1 MALPLRYNVRNVFV
15 RWRTTSAAILSIAL
29 VVCGYLMMQG
39 IPAGLQK
46 SSANTGDPRNAMIV
60 RNGSTAESSS
70 QVTREQFRLIPY
82 LPEVAKDAEGRPLVS
97 ADTVVLISLP
107 RRDGRG
113 EANVSLRGISPV
125 GMQLRPQV
133 SLVEGQDGSGKPAS
147 SRWFVPGKREIVVSR
162 RMAERFAN
170 FDIGDSFKTSGQ
182 MLTVVGWMDGGNSA
196 FDSEIWM
203 DSDEA
208 RSIFDRE
215 NYSSV
220 LVRIADGTS
229 MLSFTNRVESDK
241 RLPLRA
247 IPEVAYYASQT
258 QTQGFFRIMANFLAM
273 MMSFGAVF
281 AAMNTMYAV
290 VGARVRE
297 IGTLRVLGYRRRA
310 VLASFV
316 IEGAFLSL
324 LGGALGGVLA
334 LALNTIDLSFGTMGF
349 ETFSEV
355 VVRFRVTPLLL
366 VKGMVFSLIVG
377 VVGSLLPAV
386 RASRLPVIAALKA
399 V

>member
-1 MALPLRYNVRNVFV
+1 MALPIAYNVRNVIL
-15 RWRTTSAAILSIAL
+15 RWRTTGAAIASIGL

-39 IPAGLQK
+39 IPAGLDK
-46 SSANTGDPRNAMIV
+46 SKGDTGDPRNVMVV
-60 RNGSTAESSS
+60 RKGSTAESSS
-70 QVTREQFRLIPY
+70 QVTREQFKIIPY
-82 LPEVAKDAEGRPLVS
+82 FPEVARDSSGRPLVS
-97 ADTVVLISLP
+97 ADTLVLIALP
-107 RRDGRG
+107 RRDGKG
-113 EANVSLRGISPV
+113 EANISLRGISPV

-133 SLVEGQDGSGKPAS
+133 SLVEGLNAQGQPTP
-147 SRWFVPGKREIVVSR
+147 SRWFRPGHREVVVSR
-162 RMAERFAN
+162 RLAGRFAN
-170 FDIGDSFKTSGQ
+170 FDIGDRFKTSGQ
-182 MLTVVGWMDGGNSA
+182 WLTVVGWMEGGNTA

-208 RSIFDRE
+208 RSIFDRD

-220 LVRIADGTS
+220 LVRVAEGANAGA
-229 MLSFTNRVESDK
+229 LTNRIETDK

-247 IPEVAYYASQT
+247 ESEVRYYAAQT
-258 QTQGFFRIMANFLAM
+258 QTAGFFRIMGNFLAT

-290 VGARVRE
+290 VGSRTRE

-310 VLASFV
+310 ILFSFV
-316 IEGAFLSL
+316 MEGTFLAL
-324 LGGALGGVLA
+324 LGGTLGAGLA
-334 LALNTIDLSFGTMGF
+334 FLLNMIDFSFGTMGF

-355 VVRFRVTPLLL
+355 VVSFRITPALA
-366 VKGMVFSLIVG
+366 GQG
-377 VVGSLLPAV
+377 VVLSVVVGMLGSLLPAI

>member
-1 MALPLRYNVRNVFV
+1 MALPLRYNLRNVLL
-15 RWRTTSAAILSIAL
+15 RWRTTGAAIASIGL

-46 SSANTGDPRNAMIV
+46 SSGNTGDPRNVMVV
-60 RNGSTAESSS
+60 RKGSTAESSS

-82 LPEVAKDAEGRPLVS
+82 MPEVAKDATGRPLVS
-97 ADTVVLISLP
+97 ADTLVLIALP
-107 RRDGRG
+107 RRDGKG
-113 EANVSLRGISPV
+113 EANVSLRGISPT

-133 SLVEGQDGSGKPAS
+133 SLVEGQDAEGKPAP
-147 SRWFVPGKREIVVSR
+147 SRWFRAGQREVAVSR
-162 RMAERFAN
+162 RLARRFAN
-170 FDIGDSFKTSGQ
+170 FDIGGSFKTSGQ
-182 MLTVVGWMDGGNSA
+182 QLTVVGWMDGGNSA

-208 RSIFDRE
+208 RSIFDRDH
-215 NYSSV
+215 YSSV
-220 LVRIADGTS
+220 LVRLAEGASATS
-229 MLSFTNRVESDK
+229 LTNRIEADK

-247 IPEVAYYASQT
+247 DLEVRYYAAQT
-258 QTQGFFRIMANFLAM
+258 QTAGFFRIMGNFLAT
-273 MMSFGAVF
+273 MMSFGAFF

-290 VGARVRE
+290 VGARTRE

-310 VLASFV
+310 ILFSFV
-316 IEGAFLSL
+316 VEGVFL
-324 LGGALGGVLA
+324 AILGGVAGGLLA
-334 LALNTIDLSFGTMGF
+334 MLLNTIDLSFGTMGF

-355 VVRFRVTPLLL
+355 VVRFRVTPILAGKGL
-366 VKGMVFSLIVG
+366 VLSAVVG
-377 VVGSLLPAV
+377 VLGSLLPAV